1 MGILTLVRLSA
12 QLDLGI
18 LSLLVEPIKKDMDLS
33 DGDIGLLLGF
43 AFAVFYLGLGVPLS
57 KLIDSY
63 SRRAILAVGVAVW
76 SFSTALCGLANSFPQ
91 LFMARAAVGA
101 GEAVN
106 GPATFSMIADMFPRE
121 RLARAIAVLNVGS
134 LAGTGL
140 SLIFGAFVIHWLSLM
155 EMPHLPLIGQ
165 PRHWQA
171 VFFIVGLPGLIL
183 AGLMFCF
190 PEPQRRG
197 GQKRA
202 ESFAGILRFM
212 RANWRLF
219 LPMFLALLMS
229 GTESGGSHMWR
240 PAFIQRTYGWTP
252 AQIGTVI
259 GLVTMFASIA
269 GVFAGSFLSEKFAA
283 RHDNANLRVVLI
295 GWMIATPCM
304 ILSPLMPDAL
314 AAIAFIGIA
323 SFAAGMGAPTQN
335 AALQSVVPNQMRG
348 QITALYLLT
357 YTLAAQG
364 IGPSFIAAITEG
376 IVGDE
381 AGLRY
386 ALSGSAAVMMPLAI
400 AIMMFGL
407 KPYAAVIARLKAE
420 EARA

>member
-18 LSLLVEPIKKDMDLS
+18 LSLLVEPIKRDMDLS
-33 DGDIGLLLGF
+33 DSDIGLLLGF

-57 KLIDSY
+57 KLIDSH
-63 SRRAILAVGVAVW
+63 SRRAILAIGVAVW
-76 SFSTALCGLANSFPQ
+76 SLSTALCGLANNFTQ
-91 LFMARAAVGA
+91 LFLARAAVGA
-101 GEAVN
+101 GESVN
-106 GPATFSMIADMFPRE
+106 GPATYSMIADMFPRE
-121 RLARAIAVLNVGS
+121 RLARAIALLNMGS
-134 LAGTGL
+134 LIGSGL
-140 SLIFGAFVIHWLSLM
+140 SLIFGAFVIHWLSTM
-155 EMPHLPLIGQ
+155 EMPHLPFIGQ

-171 VFFIVGLPGLIL
+171 VFLIVGLPGLIL
-183 AGLMFCF
+183 TGLMFCF
-190 PEPQRRG
+190 PEPERRG

-212 RANWRLF
+212 RINWRLF
-219 LPMFLALLMS
+219 LPMFLALLLS
-229 GTESGGSHMWR
+229 GTESGGSLMWR
-240 PAFIQRTYGWTP
+240 PAFLQRTYGWTP

-259 GLVTMFASIA
+259 GVVTMVTSIA
-269 GVFAGSFLSEKFAA
+269 GVFAGSYLSERFAP

-295 GWMIATPCM
+295 GWIIATPCM
-304 ILSPLMPDAL
+304 VISPLMPDVL
-314 AAIAFIGIA
+314 AAITLIGVA

-364 IGPSFIAAITEG
+364 IGPSFIAAITEK
-376 IVGDE
+376 IVGHE

-386 ALSGSAAVMMPLAI
+386 ALSGSAIVMMPI
-400 AIMMFGL
+400 AIGVMMIAL

-420 EARA
+420 EAQG